1 VTPRDGSPRWLLL
14 AHQLPATRS
23 NARVKT
29 WRRIQQLGAVAA
41 RNGLY
46 VLPNTEQS
54 REDFEWLRS
63 EIVALGGEAT
73 LFVADGATDGTSEEI
88 ERAFHRARDA
98 DYDAIVRNAEVLLRP
113 KRSARASGPPDLST
127 RAVDQ
132 LRSRFA
138 AVQQID
144 FFRAPRGP
152 AAADAIDALERRVG
166 RGDRAVKKAAPGA
179 PMKSFAKRRWV
190 TRPRPGV
197 DRMASAWLIR
207 RYIDPAATFAFADK
221 PRAADVAFDM
231 FAGEFTHHGIR
242 CTFEVLAQRFGV
254 VEPAVTRLAHIVHD
268 LDMKDDRYNAP
279 EAPAVARMIDG
290 LRQLHED
297 DGVLLEQGIAMF
309 EALARS
315 FASSAP
321 DSRPRRAGARRQG
334 SRAGHASGRRG

>member
-1 VTPRDGSPRWLLL
+1 DRAGRSRRVLCGRFCGERPASRNGGPFGVRRAESRSGHARRWFRNDAHAWGHRARARDRLASRANARAAAVRCQRGRSVDLCGGGAGADDRRRPRVVGARDARNARRSGGAVAFVTPRDGSPRWLLL

-73 LFVADGATDGTSEEI
+73 LVVADGAPHGTSEEI

-166 RGDRAVKKAAPGA
+166 RGDRAV
-179 PMKSFAKRRWV
+179 
-190 TRPRPGV
+190 
-197 DRMASAWLIR
+197 
-207 RYIDPAATFAFADK
+207 
-221 PRAADVAFDM
+221 
-231 FAGEFTHHGIR
+231 
-242 CTFEVLAQRFGV
+242 
-254 VEPAVTRLAHIVHD
+254 
-268 LDMKDDRYNAP
+268 
-279 EAPAVARMIDG
+279 
-290 LRQLHED
+290 
-297 DGVLLEQGIAMF
+297 
-309 EALARS
+309 
-315 FASSAP
+315 
-321 DSRPRRAGARRQG
+321 
-334 SRAGHASGRRG
+334 